1 MDLIGFGLSFGNF
14 LLGEF
19 NEVLENGLF
28 EENDVRLIPLMGCV
42 FESYLDGSHIGILG
56 DVFILIKTI
65 LGGFSLAQ
73 IDTEFNKEDH
83 HRFQRRD
90 RAASCS
96 FRGDMFVKNCE
107 RGRSLAHS
115 DEFPSPLYIK
125 YCQ

>member
-1 MDLIGFGLSFGNF
+1 M
-14 LLGEF
+14 
-19 NEVLENGLF
+19 LENGLF
-28 EENDVRLIPLMGCV
+28 EKGLDWFAFIIC
-42 FESYLDGSHIGILG
+42 FADSYLDGSDIGILG

-65 LGGFSLAQ
+65 LGGFSFAQ
-73 IDTEFNKEDH
+73 IDTQFNEENH

-90 RAASCS
+90 RAASSS

-115 DEFPSPLYIK
+115 NEFPSPLYIE